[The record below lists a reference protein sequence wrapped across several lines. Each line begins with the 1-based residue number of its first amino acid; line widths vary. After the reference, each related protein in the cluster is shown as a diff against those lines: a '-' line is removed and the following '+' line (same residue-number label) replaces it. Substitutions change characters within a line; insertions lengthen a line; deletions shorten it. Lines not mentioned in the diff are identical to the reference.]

1 MGPASHVETPP
12 PPAGSLP
19 PDVPTG
25 APPEPARGGGPRRR
39 AGRTL
44 AWVAFGL
51 ACALAGGVGGA
62 WAVLAVWPGAAAL
75 GRGPQPVPLISRAG
89 AAEAPAVVVAREVGP
104 AVVGVI
110 SQERQT
116 NFWGPAVAASI
127 GTGVAFDRRGYIV
140 TNDHVIAG
148 GNFFQ
153 VELPDGQRVP
163 ASVVGTDPQTDLA
176 VLKIV
181 PPDSLRVAVFGDS
194 DEVEVGQPVV
204 AIGNPLGLDY
214 QRSVTAGVVSGIRP
228 ALYGY
233 TGDEEVS
240 FDPSRQRVTQLI
252 QTDAAINQGNSG
264 GPLVDAS
271 GRVIGINTLKG
282 PASSAVEGIGF
293 AIPSNIVKRV
303 VDDLVR
309 YGAVRRAYLGV
320 SFPFVGRDPLTGD
333 PEISLRVSDVVRGG
347 PADAAGMRVGDRVL
361 SFDGHPVR
369 DYIHLLG
376 MLEMHHPG
384 DVVEVV
390 VQRNGAQRTLRV
402 RLAEMGREG
411 QS

>member
-1 MGPASHVETPP
+1 MPGVPPVDSPPGRAHRGPQRD
-12 PPAGSLP
+12 SLGR
-19 PDVPTG
+19 G
-25 APPEPARGGGPRRR
+25 ARW
-39 AGRTL
+39 L
-44 AWVAFGL
+44 AFGL
-51 ACALAGGVGGA
+51 ACALLGGAGGV
-62 WAVLAVWPGAAAL
+62 WVTLAIWPGAAAL
-75 GRGPQPVPLISRAG
+75 GRGPQPVPLISNAG
-89 AAEAPAVVVAREVGP
+89 FDDAPAVAVAREVGP

-110 SQERQT
+110 SQERQSS
-116 NFWGPAVAASI
+116 FWGSAVATSI
-127 GTGVAFDRRGYIV
+127 GTGVTFDRRGYIV

-181 PPDSLRVAVFGDS
+181 PRESLRVAVFGDS
-194 DEVEVGQPVV
+194 DKVQVGQPVI

-233 TGDEEVS
+233 TGDEDVA
-240 FDPSRQRVTQLI
+240 FDPTRQRVTQLI

-264 GPLVDAS
+264 GPLVDVS

-282 PASSAVEGIGF
+282 PASSTVEGIGF

-309 YGAVRRAYLGV
+309 YGSVRRAYLGV

-333 PEISLRVSDVVRGG
+333 PEISLRVTDVVRGG
-347 PADAAGMRVGDRVL
+347 PADVAGIRVGDRVVA
-361 SFDGHPVR
+361 FDGQPVN

-384 DVVEVV
+384 DVVEVAL
-390 VQRNGAQRTLRV
+390 QRNGAQRTVRV
-402 RLAEMGREG
+402 RLAEMSREG
-411 QS
+411 TP